1 MLAQSF
7 SLRVWCGFAFVLL
20 ETTGCTENHAS
31 DAWSSLLNCT
41 LGSEGVKADAA
52 GRQTQL
58 RLLQLSNP
66 GTDGKSD
73 LWPGRCAVHAN
84 ELFNSLEGSGNQA
97 SLRRSLQSKWG
108 CSEGKTTCVINQE
121 TLPSLLGELSDGA
134 KTAELKL
141 VPVKTEGATVPSVKF
156 SVEAS
161 HWKPILSQPA
171 QLVGPELTAAGE
183 VHFLFKSTGERTR
196 PIACRFLTSGQT
208 LECNTASDKIP
219 LLPPQSIQLVSHP
232 KELIAAG
239 LTEKG
244 LMAFDL
250 KLGDAVAVKGLAGDL
265 HSDGLAVE
273 RGDGD
278 KGYVVVSLAKGKAS
292 KPIELKSKGTI
303 FQPKSLGS
311 EIVWLESGENSSTL
325 AVRALTGNKLAT
337 RANIV
342 GVFNGNVHSCSS
354 GSNTAVGVW
363 GPHEGQRGS
372 KPSLGKD
379 STSVT
384 IAIRSDGE
392 WSKAFEAKLPF
403 RRTIE
408 SELTCT
414 RTGVSIA
421 WAEPSDGGA
430 KVGLLSCDAKGC
442 NTTETTLPGIE
453 SRWWWAVGPVGEKVL
468 LMWRA
473 GLGEARMRLAP
484 LDQLNAAKD
493 SVLFDDQDHGG
504 PKAGEAIPVFT
515 DESALLIFKGDQSV
529 VMNILKDGSVKILSR
544 P

>member
-1 MLAQSF
+1 
-7 SLRVWCGFAFVLL
+7 
-20 ETTGCTENHAS
+20 
-31 DAWSSLLNCT
+31 LNCT

-84 ELFNSLEGSGNQA
+84 ELFNSLESSGNQA

-108 CSEGKTTCVINQE
+108 CSEGKATCVINQE
-121 TLPSLLGELSDGA
+121 TLPALLGELADGA
-134 KTAELKL
+134 KTAELKI
-141 VPVKTEGATVPSVKF
+141 VPVKTTGVTAPTVKL
-156 SVEAS
+156 SVEADQ
-161 HWKPILSQPA
+161 WKPILSQSA

-183 VHFLFKSTGERTR
+183 VHFLLKSTGERTR
-196 PIACRFLTSGQT
+196 PLACRYLVSGQT
-208 LECNTASDKIP
+208 LECSTASDKIP

-239 LTEKG
+239 LTENG

-250 KLGDAVAVKGLAGDL
+250 KLGEAVAVKGLAGDL

-292 KPIELKSKGTI
+292 TPIEIKSKGTI
-303 FQPKSLGS
+303 NQPKSLGS
-311 EIVWLESGENSSTL
+311 EVIWLESGENSSTL
-325 AVRALTGNKLAT
+325 AVRTLKGNKLVPS
-337 RANIV
+337 ANIV
-342 GVFNGNVHSCSS
+342 GTFNGNVHSCSS
-354 GSNTAVGVW
+354 GSVTAIGVW
-363 GPHEGQRGS
+363 GQHDGQRGA
-372 KPSLGKD
+372 KPSSGKD

-384 IAIRSDGE
+384 IAIRGNGE

-408 SELTCT
+408 SDLTCT

-421 WAEPSDGGA
+421 WAEPSEGGA
-430 KVGLLSCDAKGC
+430 KVGLLSCDMKGC
-442 NTTETTLPGIE
+442 NTSETTLPGIE
-453 SRWWWAVGPVGEKVL
+453 SRWWWAVGPVGDKILV
-468 LMWRA
+468 MWRA
-473 GLGEARMRLAP
+473 ALGEARMRLAP

-493 SVLFDDQDHGG
+493 NVLFDDQDHGG
-504 PKAGEAIPVFT
+504 PKAGEAIPIFT
-515 DESALLIFKGDQSV
+515 DESALLVFKGDQSV
-529 VMNILKDGSVKILSR
+529 VMNISKDGSVKMLSR